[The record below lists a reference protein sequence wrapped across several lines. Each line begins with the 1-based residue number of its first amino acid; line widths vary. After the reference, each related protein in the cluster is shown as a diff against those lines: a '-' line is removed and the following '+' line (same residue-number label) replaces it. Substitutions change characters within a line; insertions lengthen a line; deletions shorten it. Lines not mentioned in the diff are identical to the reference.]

1 MSKRIVF
8 KGQEI
13 LDLFAGLNQDENVAR
28 AYNTADRKAQVE
40 AKEASLRANGQVSP
54 IQLQEDG
61 KGWYIPIAGLT
72 RIAAAARIVDGYTV
86 TPPEA
91 KEGEAVT
98 APYLVPPQPEFTL
111 DAIVFGADELTPL
124 ERSLRCIID
133 NQVEAPSD
141 IDLGRSIQSLVKE
154 HGLTLTACGEKLG
167 ISDPNKPGQC
177 IKLLSLPE
185 WFKDAIHAGLVASSV
200 GLFYLKLKG
209 EAKAAVKKALEA
221 ALEKG
226 KSLTLKQATKIAT
239 EAEEAVEDEAEEGG
253 EGGEGGGDDDE
264 KDDAPVKLPIKE
276 VETGIATLVADLKS
290 ATAACQTEAAIKRGE
305 AAVKLF
311 QSFDRWIHSKA
322 TYDTLVTNVLK
333 TFDIE

>member
-1 MSKRIVF
+1 MSKSIQF
-8 KGQEI
+8 HGQEI
-13 LDLFAGLNQDENVAR
+13 INLFAILNQDENVAR
-28 AYNTADRKAQVE
+28 AYTTSEREEQVA
-40 AKEASLRANGQVSP
+40 AKEASLRTNGQVSP
-54 IQLQEDG
+54 VQLQEDG
-61 KGWYIPIAGLT
+61 KGGYHPIAGLT

-98 APYLVPPQPEFTL
+98 APFLVPPVPDFTL
-111 DAIVFGADELTPL
+111 TAIVFSADELTPL

-154 HGLTLTACGEKLG
+154 HGLTLTAAGEKLNL
-167 ISDPNKPGQC
+167 SDPNKPGQC
-177 IKLLSLPE
+177 IKLLSLPQ
-185 WFKDAIHAGLVASSV
+185 WFQDAIHAGLVASSV

-209 EAKAAVKKALEA
+209 KGKEAVKEALQA

-226 KSLTLKQATKIAT
+226 KSLTVKQATKIAAK
-239 EAEEAVEDEAEEGG
+239 AEEEVEEAGG
-253 EGGEGGGDDDE
+253 EGGEGKGDDGE
-264 KDDAPVKLPIKE
+264 DDDDDKPVKLPIKE

-290 ATAACQTEAAIKRGE
+290 ATAAVQSEGAIKRGE
-305 AAVKLF
+305 AATKLF
-311 QSFDRWIHSKA
+311 QSLDRWLHGKCS
-322 TYDTLVTNVLK
+322 YDTLISNALK